1 MCIDGAI
8 AVTSYSSANAKLPI
22 EIGIATG
29 TNTLNVV
36 IGVVPGVIEIHS
48 GDEVKAGLSALE
60 MEAIGLQPT
69 RACELIN
76 DFLIGGVVGCRE
88 ARVKVALQQLYK
100 IAGHHMEFQLEE
112 LGDLDISPPTFD
124 QGACAEME
132 ARRLVFLARQ
142 SKSRGASHVRH

>member
-1 MCIDGAI
+1 M
-8 AVTSYSSANAKLPI
+8 
-22 EIGIATG
+22 
-29 TNTLNVV
+29 
-36 IGVVPGVIEIHS
+36 IGVVPGVFEIHS
-48 GDEVKAGLSALE
+48 GDEAEAGLGALE

-76 DFLIGGVVGCRE
+76 DFLVGGVVGCRE
-88 ARVKVALQQLYK
+88 ERVKIALQQLYK
-100 IAGHHMEFQLEE
+100 IAGYEMEFLLEE

-124 QGACAEME
+124 QGTCAEME